1 MNLTMS
7 SMRSLG
13 ENSRMENA
21 KQMST
26 PNIRGDHGE
35 WMDYDYRFVIFFAP
49 FFCRARRATGSIA
62 R

>member
-1 MNLTMS
+1 
-7 SMRSLG
+7 
-13 ENSRMENA
+13 MENA